1 MNNNNKP
8 RNNLSLSGFETCLN
22 WLENKLGFKS
32 RKNLNISVKEK
43 ICLNFLIF
51 IFF

>member
-22 WLENKLGFKS
+22 YPSGL
-32 RKNLNISVKEK
+32 K
-43 ICLNFLIF
+43 IN
-51 IFF
+51 